1 MTNTLRILGN
11 IGRALDSIANVE
23 FKKFDLAKGQYL
35 YLVRI
40 LENPGIIQER
50 LAEMI
55 AVDRTTSNRAVQ
67 KLVKNGLV
75 TKADDLNNQKIKHL
89 YITSAGEAF
98 AQVILR
104 ENDYS
109 TAVALTGFSN
119 EEIATLNSL
128 LERMDANVYA
138 DWRAVKKG
146 QVRKY

>member
-1 MTNTLRILGN
+1 MANTLRIIGN

-55 AVDRTTSNRAVQ
+55 AVDRTTSNRAIQ

-75 TKADDLNNQKIKHL
+75 TKVDDLNNQKIKHL
-89 YITSAGEAF
+89 YITAAGETF

-109 TAVALTGFSN
+109 TAVALTGFST